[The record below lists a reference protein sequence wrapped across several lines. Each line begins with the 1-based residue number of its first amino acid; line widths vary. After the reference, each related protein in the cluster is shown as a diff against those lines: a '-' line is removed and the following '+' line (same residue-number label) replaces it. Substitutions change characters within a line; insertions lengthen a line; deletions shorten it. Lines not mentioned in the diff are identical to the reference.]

1 MKRFSTP
8 RAARCISRYMKL
20 SLGPGTLVTAAFIGP
35 GTVTACTLAGANFG
49 YALLW
54 ALVFATLATII
65 LQEMSARLGVVTG
78 KGLGEAL
85 MAVAGSR
92 AVKVALGCLVVL
104 ALGVG
109 NAAYQ
114 AGNLTG
120 AALGGEAILRSSG
133 AVRWMLVSGLTV
145 CAAVLLLTGSYR
157 LLERSLIAL
166 VILMSLAFTGSV
178 LITQPDFGQLL
189 AAAVPR
195 LPEGSLFTAVA
206 LIGTTIVPYNLFL
219 HASAARER
227 WGGQGASA
235 LSEAKQE
242 TQVSVG
248 LGGLISIFILVTA
261 AASLFASGLTISSGA
276 DLALAIEPAYGPAA
290 RFLVGAGLLAAGLSS
305 AITAPMAAAYAV
317 CELAGAPPRGG
328 LFRLVAMAVLLTGA
342 GIALIGFNPL
352 QVILAAQVANGILLP
367 IIAAFLLVAMNR
379 RSLLGGHVNS
389 PLQNLF
395 GALVLVVTAGLGAR
409 LILRAAGV
417 WP

>member
-1 MKRFSTP
+1 MKF
-8 RAARCISRYMKL
+8 

-65 LQEMSARLGVVTG
+65 LQEMSARIGVVTG

-85 MAVAGSR
+85 MTGAGSR
-92 AVKVALGCLVVL
+92 TVKIALGGLVVL
-104 ALGVG
+104 ALGLG

-133 AVRWMLVSGLTV
+133 AARWMLVSGLTV
-145 CAAVLLLTGSYR
+145 FAALLLLTGSYR
-157 LLERSLIAL
+157 LLERVLIVL

-178 LITQPDFGQLL
+178 LITQPDLGQLL
-189 AAAVPR
+189 SGAMPR

-227 WGGQGASA
+227 WGGRGASA
-235 LSEAKQE
+235 LAEAKLE

-261 AASLFASGLTISSGA
+261 AASLFASGLTISSGS

-317 CELAGAPPRGG
+317 CELAGAPLRAG

-342 GIALIGFNPL
+342 GIALIGFSPL
-352 QVILAAQVANGILLP
+352 EVILAAQVANGMLLP

-379 RSLLGGHVNS
+379 RSLLGEHVNS

-395 GALVLVVTAGLGAR
+395 GGLVLVVTAGLGAR